1 MPKAWPFISWNSST
15 HVVNIYWVV
24 LCAKHW
30 ARPCLYNRVQNWHV
44 LCSLLVY
51 TLVDFEKLPLS
62 SSLMSWN
69 AAEGEIVL
77 CPPTLTAH
85 SPVQLCKLE
94 VILPSSAHCRHLGKL
109 ATSWFLNNVVDKID
123 RPGSQPMDDET
134 KSGEA
139 THSCCRWRYILQ
151 LNWSLGGSWIIL
163 NHHQAVSVMIS
174 KNE

>member
-15 HVVNIYWVV
+15 HAVNIYWVV

-30 ARPCLYNRVQNWHV
+30 ARPCLYNRAQNWRV
-44 LCSLLVY
+44 LCSLSVLVSGLWKTSPFFLSY
-51 TLVDFEKLPLS
+51 ELKRSWGGNCPLP
-62 SSLMSWN
+62 
-69 AAEGEIVL
+69 
-77 CPPTLTAH
+77 PPPLTAH
-85 SPVQLCKLE
+85 SPVQLCKVE

-109 ATSWFLNNVVDKID
+109 AASWFLNNVVDKID